1 MKKMIGCGKLTG
13 TIHVQGLR
21 IGGPP
26 PGLEIGG
33 AVDLN
38 ALRDPLTH
46 QPYIPGSSLKGRL
59 RATLER
65 EAGKSSQGGG
75 PCDCRSWECPICQ
88 IFGAHH
94 TGGAQKG
101 SGAPPLPT
109 RIVVRDAHLTAESA
123 ARFKEL
129 AAESKSFFE
138 EKAEYLV
145 RRDSGEAR
153 DPRWQERVWEADFH
167 MEILLHVYTDDNPEE
182 MMKLL
187 RHGLGLIQETG
198 SLGAGG
204 SRGSGQVSFRVQEE
218 WLKLAEITV

>member
-1 MKKMIGCGKLTG
+1 MKKMIGCGRLTG

-21 IGGPP
+21 IGGVP

-38 ALRDPLTH
+38 ALRDPVTH

-59 RATLER
+59 RAMLER
-65 EAGKSSQGGG
+65 EAGKSSPGGG
-75 PCDCRSWECPICQ
+75 PCDCRSWDCMICQ

-94 TGGAQKG
+94 TASPRG
-101 SGAPPLPT
+101 SGAPPLPS
-109 RIVVRDAHLTAESA
+109 RIVVRDAHLTPASA
-123 ARFKEL
+123 ARLKDL
-129 AAESKSFFE
+129 AAESKNFFE
-138 EKAEYLV
+138 EKAENLV
-145 RRDSGEAR
+145 RRDSGEAK
-153 DPRWQERVWEADFH
+153 DPRWQERVWEADFQ

-182 MMKLL
+182 MMKYI

-204 SRGSGQVSFRVQEE
+204 SRGSGQTSFRVQED